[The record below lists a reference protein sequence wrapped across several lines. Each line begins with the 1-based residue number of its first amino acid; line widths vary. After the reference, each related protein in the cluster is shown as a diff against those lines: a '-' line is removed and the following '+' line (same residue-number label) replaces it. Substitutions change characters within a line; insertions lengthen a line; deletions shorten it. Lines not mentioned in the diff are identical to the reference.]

1 MANLPGD
8 ATAVAVFQMRELS
21 PESVAPAIPKSQAIE
36 KN

>member
-1 MANLPGD
+1 MANLPVD
-8 ATAVAVFQMRELS
+8 ATAFAVFQMRELS